1 MATKDQILDAAL
13 ALAERRSWESLRL
26 HEVAAEL
33 RVSLNE
39 VRAHFREKEEL
50 TDAWFDRADEAML
63 QASLRPGL
71 TELAPRE
78 RLHRLLM
85 TWLSALAPYRRVTRQ
100 MIYGKFEPGHFHYQY
115 AGLMR
120 VSRTVQWLREAARR
134 NAGLPWRALE
144 ESALTA
150 IYLTTLFY
158 WLRDESENARRTS
171 SFLDGL
177 LGRAERV
184 ARHVPGLS
192 DRDVKTGTA
201 VTPSVPGINA

>member
-13 ALAERRSWESLRL
+13 ALAARRSWESLRL
-26 HEVAAEL
+26 HQVAAEL
-33 RVSLNE
+33 QVSLND

-50 TDAWFDRADEAML
+50 VDAWFDRADEAML
-63 QASLRPGL
+63 RASQQPGL

-85 TWLSALAPYRRVTRQ
+85 AWLSALGPYRRVTRQ
-100 MIYGKFEPGHFHYQY
+100 MICGKFEPGHFHYQY

-120 VSRTVQWLREAARR
+120 VSRTVQWLREASHR
-134 NAGLPWRALE
+134 NADLPWRALE

-150 IYLTTLFY
+150 IYLATFFY
-158 WLRDESENARRTS
+158 WLRDESENTRRTS

-177 LGRAERV
+177 LVRAERM
-184 ARHVPGLS
+184 ARYMPGLS
-192 DRDVKTGTA
+192 DRDAKPMTA
-201 VTPSVPGINA
+201 VATPPVAGI